1 MRALHKLMLVIALV
15 TLLAGAAPAV
25 LTSNPVSAQGAPEV
39 EWDKTFG
46 GSNWDLGASIQ
57 QTSDG
62 GYVVTGLTWSYG
74 AGDADV
80 WLVKTDSSGNKQWDK
95 TFGGSG
101 NETGLSVQQTSDG
114 GYVVTGST
122 SSYGAGDYDVWLIK
136 TDSSGNKQWD
146 KTFGGSSYDWGSS
159 VQQTSDG
166 GYVVTGH
173 TSSYGAGNG
182 DVWLIKTDSSGNKQ
196 WDKTFD
202 SSGNESGYS
211 VRQTLDGGYIVAGAT
226 DIDGAGG
233 GDVWLIKT
241 DSSGNKQWDKT
252 FGGWSDD
259 VGDSVQQT
267 SDGGYVVAGY
277 TWSYGAGEDD
287 VWLIKTDSS
296 GNEQWDNTFGGS
308 NLDAGVSVQQTSD
321 GGYVVAGGT
330 QSYGAGGADVWL
342 IKLAP
347 PPKPT
352 PTPAPTPGPD
362 ITPPAAVTDLA
373 ISGGTSNSVTLVWTA
388 PGDDG
393 NAGTATTYDIRYHTS
408 GITEGNWNAATQCN
422 GEPSPQSAG
431 NGETFTVNGLN
442 AGTHY
447 WFALKTADE
456 VPNWSG
462 LSDVPSGQWMSVNQV
477 QFSDSLN
484 GVDVT
489 FDSVTQAG
497 LTKVDPSTNNPCGK
511 VQDFRFLG
519 KFYHITTTAIYSG
532 NVTVTIG
539 YNAGDLQGKEK
550 EDEIDIFRCENGW
563 VDVTTSRDTGKNTVT
578 AVIPK
583 LCFFGL
589 APAAPMCFIATAAYG
604 SYLDSHVQTL
614 RDFRDTY
621 LVTNPVGRN
630 LVSAYYKLSPPI
642 AGFIDQHPSLKPI
655 VRVGLLP
662 AVAMSTMA
670 VSTTLAQKIAILA
683 GTALVCVAL
692 VVCLRRKAVKG
703 GF

>member
-1 MRALHKLMLVIALV
+1 M
-15 TLLAGAAPAV
+15 
-25 LTSNPVSAQGAPEV
+25 
-39 EWDKTFG
+39 
-46 GSNWDLGASIQ
+46 
-57 QTSDG
+57 
-62 GYVVTGLTWSYG
+62 
-74 AGDADV
+74 
-80 WLVKTDSSGNKQWDK
+80 
-95 TFGGSG
+95 
-101 NETGLSVQQTSDG
+101 
-114 GYVVTGST
+114 
-122 SSYGAGDYDVWLIK
+122 
-136 TDSSGNKQWD
+136 
-146 KTFGGSSYDWGSS
+146 
-159 VQQTSDG
+159 
-166 GYVVTGH
+166 
-173 TSSYGAGNG
+173 
-182 DVWLIKTDSSGNKQ
+182 
-196 WDKTFD
+196 
-202 SSGNESGYS
+202 
-211 VRQTLDGGYIVAGAT
+211 
-226 DIDGAGG
+226 
-233 GDVWLIKT
+233 
-241 DSSGNKQWDKT
+241 
-252 FGGWSDD
+252 
-259 VGDSVQQT
+259 GDSVQQT

-296 GNEQWDNTFGGS
+296 GNKQWDKTFGGS
-308 NLDAGVSVQQTSD
+308 NLDGGNSVQQTSD
-321 GGYVVAGGT
+321 GGYVVAGST

-347 PPKPT
+347 PPTPT

-362 ITPPAAVTDLA
+362 ITPPAAVTDLRIDTGNDTA
-373 ISGGTSNSVTLVWTA
+373 VTLKWTA

-393 NAGTATTYDIRYHTS
+393 NVGTATTYDIRYHTS

-532 NVTVTIG
+532 NVTVSIG
-539 YNAGDLQGKEK
+539 YNPGDLQGKEK